1 MHFTACDLAQ
11 MMMVKLTLS
20 ASAISTLYGLPEY
33 PRQVAEDFVDSSG
46 PSTDGDIH
54 PSAAVSSAKGYFFD
68 GSHSCERVV
77 TYGG

>member
-1 MHFTACDLAQ
+1 MHFTACALAQ
-11 MMMVKLTLS
+11 MMLVKLTLS

-33 PRQVAEDFVDSSG
+33 PRQVAQDFVDSSG

-54 PSAAVSSAKGYFFD
+54 PSAAGSSAEGYFCD
-68 GSHSCERVV
+68 GSRSWKRIV